1 MARPPSHV
9 RRRLSALWR
18 GRATRSSSSGAWEEE
33 REGEAAA
40 VWGSGARGR
49 PDLAVLN
56 LGPQRNSGSGSLPEV
71 PEVVAADLGVTPA
84 LGGEADARVIAI
96 RMLRTS
102 SPCRCLVASSE

>member
-1 MARPPSHV
+1 V
-9 RRRLSALWR
+9 RYQ
-18 GRATRSSSSGAWEEE
+18 E

-40 VWGSGARGR
+40 VGELARGADQISSSSTWGCNAI
-49 PDLAVLN
+49 PDPAGAHV
-56 LGPQRNSGSGSLPEV
+56 GSLPEV
-71 PEVVAADLGVTPA
+71 PEAAAADLGVTPA